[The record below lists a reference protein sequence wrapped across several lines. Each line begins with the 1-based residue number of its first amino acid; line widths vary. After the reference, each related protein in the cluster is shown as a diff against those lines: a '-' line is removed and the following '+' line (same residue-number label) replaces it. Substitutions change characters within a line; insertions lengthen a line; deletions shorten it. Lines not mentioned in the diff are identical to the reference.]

1 MTPTFPRNWAQWLP
15 LAEWLYKKNYH
26 TALKSTPFEALYGY
40 IPPQLPM
47 GSLPSCKTGGVE
59 ALLKERHKALLVL
72 QDNLKKA
79 QPRNECLNL
88 MIREEQKGSCLLGI
102 GCVPKITA
110 ISAGKHE
117 TRSKCKAQSTFLWR
131 ARLRFWTKLGSG
143 GID

>member
-79 QPRNECLNL
+79 QERMP
-88 MIREEQKGSCLLGI
+88 QFDDKGR
-102 GCVPKITA
+102 T
-110 ISAGKHE
+110 E
-117 TRSKCKAQSTFLWR
+117 R
-131 ARLRFWTKLGSG
+131 KLSVG
-143 GID
+143 DWVCT